1 MPSPAR
7 AAPSNIP
14 AVPPS
19 GTPGTPGTLLPAVV
33 PNEKVAA
40 VTMVFAV
47 IPVILMVQVAV
58 WFMKGLCGLF
68 PAIEALAFE
77 YVPPWPGAP
86 RMVCDGRR
94 EARRR
99 PLSVS
104 YTQQEN

>member
-7 AAPSNIP
+7 AAPSNTP

-19 GTPGTPGTLLPAVV
+19 GTLGGTPGTLIPGTV

-40 VTMVFAV
+40 VTVVFAV

-77 YVPPWPGAP
+77 YVPPGPGAP
-86 RMVCDGRR
+86 RDG
-94 EARRR
+94 
-99 PLSVS
+99 V
-104 YTQQEN
+104 